1 MSRLIATID
10 QLERDVASG
19 RKRLRVNATCPKGNA
34 TGTARVDD
42 ASVPGLTDA
51 AQRDYF
57 TLRER
62 IELSKKMIEG
72 LQEYI
77 YMQCK

>member
-1 MSRLIATID
+1 MSTRGNYHGNTRLGGHRDGVPSRSDASGSRL
-10 QLERDVASG
+10 
-19 RKRLRVNATCPKGNA
+19 
-34 TGTARVDD
+34 
-42 ASVPGLTDA
+42 TDSA
-51 AQRDYF
+51 ERDYF